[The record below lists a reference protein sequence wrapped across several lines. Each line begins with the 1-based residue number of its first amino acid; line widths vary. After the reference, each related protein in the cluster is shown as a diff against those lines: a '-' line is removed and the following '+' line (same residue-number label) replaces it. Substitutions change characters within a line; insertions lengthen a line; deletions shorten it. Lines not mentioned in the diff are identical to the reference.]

1 MEVEEYL
8 GRSRLYRRLRAGP
21 HGQFVERYAA
31 RLVEQRIVWH
41 GTWRCLNVV
50 GGLLS
55 WIAGRR
61 YKLVDLDEQVV
72 EQYLRHRGGRQSIQ
86 AGDRAALKRWL
97 SVLREEGAIAPL
109 VLPPL
114 TPHERIFK
122 EFLPAIRA
130 RLGPEVH
137 RPPSPS
143 HPQVPAR
150 GVLRRPGPLCK
161 ISQEDAIRYVE
172 RHAQDWSPGTG
183 KAMCWSLRAF
193 LRYLHH
199 RRLNS
204 RSLAD
209 CVPSMRRWK
218 LATLPTHLPAAQVRK
233 ALDGC
238 DRETVMGRRDYAIL
252 LLLAKL
258 GLRADEVA
266 TLTLDDID
274 WRASEILVR
283 AKGRQRARM
292 PIPPD
297 VGAAIVAYL
306 RNGRPKSSCRRLFVR
321 TLAPHVGFASG
332 CAITMIAKAA
342 LDRVGIEGCA
352 HRGAHIFRHSLATE
366 LLRSGATLSEI
377 GQLLRHESDVRGFA
391 RHVANFDPRTEVSP
405 VGMLPGWKRAKPYVY
420 SDAEIDA
427 LLTAALALPPA
438 DGLRRWTYH
447 TLFGLIAVTG
457 IRISEAMGLERD
469 DVDLDA
475 GVLTVRLTKF
485 GKSRLVPLH
494 PTTRTALRDYAHR
507 RDALLGSRCGSTF
520 FVAEQG
526 GRLLHQYVHRVF
538 WRLS

>member
-1 MEVEEYL
+1 MQVEDYL
-8 GRSRLYRRLRAGP
+8 GRSRLYGRLRSGP
-21 HGQFVERYAA
+21 HGHLIERYAA
-31 RLVEQRIVWH
+31 RLVEERLVRL

-61 YKLVDLDEQVV
+61 YKLAALDEQVI
-72 EQYLRHRGGRQSIQ
+72 ERYLRHRGGRQSIQ
-86 AGDRAALKRWL
+86 PGDRAALKRWL

-109 VLPPL
+109 VLPRL

-122 EFLPAIRA
+122 KFDAYLRSERGLAAKSILRHLPIIRRFLH
-130 RLGPEVH
+130 EVC
-137 RPPSPS
+137 SG
-143 HPQVPAR
+143 
-150 GVLRRPGPLCK
+150 GVCDLRK
-161 ISQEDAIRYVE
+161 ISQEDVIRYIE
-172 RHAQDWSPGTG
+172 RHAQDWSPKTG

-199 RRLNS
+199 RGLNA
-204 RSLAD
+204 RPLAN

-218 LATLPTHLPAAQVRK
+218 LATLPTYLSAAQVRK
-233 ALDGC
+233 ALEGC
-238 DRETVMGRRDYAIL
+238 DRETVMGRRDYAVL

-321 TLAPHVGFASG
+321 ILAPHVGFASG
-332 CAITMIAKAA
+332 CAITMIAKVA

-352 HRGAHIFRHSLATE
+352 HRGAHVFRHSLATE

-377 GQLLRHESDVRGFA
+377 GQLLRHESHDTTRIY
-391 RHVANFDPRTEVSP
+391 
-405 VGMLPGWKRAKPYVY
+405 AKV
-420 SDAEIDA
+420 DIDA
-427 LLTAALALPPA
+427 LRTLSLPWP
-438 DGLRRWTYH
+438 
-447 TLFGLIAVTG
+447 
-457 IRISEAMGLERD
+457 
-469 DVDLDA
+469 
-475 GVLTVRLTKF
+475 
-485 GKSRLVPLH
+485 
-494 PTTRTALRDYAHR
+494 
-507 RDALLGSRCGSTF
+507 
-520 FVAEQG
+520 G
-526 GRLLHQYVHRVF
+526 GMQ
-538 WRLS
+538 